1 MIKNSMLRVQKYL
14 DRLAAA
20 KQYDKEYIHSFGGK
34 DGETPLLVSD
44 LNVLLQFASA
54 AISTTTHPSEE
65 ARIAELEKD
74 AARLLYATKDY
85 DGFVHVKR
93 DKYEFTLECMEEAG
107 RNEPTIEDELNGVRR
122 LIDAAIAA
130 EAKKGGIQP

>member
-1 MIKNSMLRVQKYL
+1 MSTTQKPEAL
-14 DRLAAA
+14 RLADKYEVHGFMGDHRFAKDEWCSQAA
-20 KQYDKEYIHSFGGK
+20 TELRSLH
-34 DGETPLLVSD
+34 
-44 LNVLLQFASA
+44 
-54 AISTTTHPSEE
+54 
-65 ARIAELEKD
+65 ARYAELEKD

-107 RNEPTIEDELNGVRR
+107 RSEPTIEDELNGVRR

-130 EAKKGGIQP
+130 HVKQGE